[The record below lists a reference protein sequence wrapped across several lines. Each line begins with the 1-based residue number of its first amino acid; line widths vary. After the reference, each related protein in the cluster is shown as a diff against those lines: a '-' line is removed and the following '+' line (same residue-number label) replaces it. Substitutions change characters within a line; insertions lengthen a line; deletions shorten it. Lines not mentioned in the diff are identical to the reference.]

1 MNTASRKTVAATA
14 IAVGIAQGA
23 VWIVLCVVLVK
34 VVPRF
39 EKVFIEFNVG
49 LPGITRL
56 LIILTHALTRYWFVV
71 LPAILLWPLVSWGV
85 VSLLSPSPEVAL
97 PRRLWYVLTWLAP
110 MLFAAFTVVALF
122 LPLSSL
128 TAALSG

>member
-1 MNTASRKTVAATA
+1 MNAASRKTVAAAA

-23 VWIVLCVVLVK
+23 VWIVLCAALIRL
-34 VVPRF
+34 VPRF
-39 EKVFIEFNVG
+39 EKVFVEFNVE
-49 LPGITRL
+49 LPDITKL
-56 LIILTHALTRYWFVV
+56 LIVLSRVLAGYWFIALAV
-71 LPAILLWPLVSWGV
+71 ILAWPFVNWGV
-85 VSLLSPSPEVAL
+85 VSLLSPSPEVAF

-122 LPLSSL
+122 LPLSRL